1 KSNKDNKSLKNK
13 HKKQNKR
20 KKVKQVPK
28 PKMPTNNTPY
38 PIDIQQFLEDTG
50 NQRGYGYYMHLTQPQ
65 EAYRFVV
72 SIRSSGGHGYLI

>member
-1 KSNKDNKSLKNK
+1 NKNNTSKSDEKKAGEKNKSNKDNKSLKNK
-13 HKKQNKR
+13 HKKQNRR

-65 EAYRFVV
+65 
-72 SIRSSGGHGYLI
+72 